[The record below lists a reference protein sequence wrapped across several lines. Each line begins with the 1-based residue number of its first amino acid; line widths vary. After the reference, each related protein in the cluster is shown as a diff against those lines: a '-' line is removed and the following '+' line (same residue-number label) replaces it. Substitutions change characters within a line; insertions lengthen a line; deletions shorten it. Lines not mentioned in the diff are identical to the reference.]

1 MRFRH
6 FLSDL
11 NFPEILLVITLFII
25 VLILEFLTPPNYVFG
40 YLYTGPIL
48 LVNARFGRSAT
59 ILATAIAVF
68 LTLLNLCLPSRHIVE
83 PATFASRLIA
93 VMSLMVTGW
102 LSERNRRYQESLSQQ
117 QSKLQAQ
124 EQLVRLRE
132 DFASTLTHDLKT
144 PLLGALETLKAFH
157 EGKFGMVTTLQQKVL
172 ATMTRSH
179 QSSLQ
184 LVATLLDIYR
194 NDSEGLKLN
203 LEPIDLTVLVE
214 EVTNSLAE
222 LAATHQ
228 VYLSINYGQSD
239 FRQSLWVKGD
249 AFQLQRVLN
258 NLLMNAINHSR
269 RGDRVE
275 ISLSSQS
282 VYQIVKISD
291 SGSGIRDEELPYLF
305 ERFYQGNSDRQAKG
319 TGLGLYLCRQIIE
332 AHHGQIWA
340 ESRDPIGAMFAFK
353 LSVYPYHRK
362 EAEHS
367 LN

>member
-1 MRFRH
+1 M
-6 FLSDL
+6 
-11 NFPEILLVITLFII
+11 VI
-25 VLILEFLTPPNYVFG
+25 
-40 YLYTGPIL
+40 
-48 LVNARFGRSAT
+48 
-59 ILATAIAVF
+59 
-68 LTLLNLCLPSRHIVE
+68 E
-83 PATFASRLIA
+83 PAIIATRLIA
-93 VMSLMVTGW
+93 VMSLIVTGW
-102 LSERNRRYQESLSQQ
+102 LSERNRSYQESLSQQ

-157 EGKFGMVTTLQQKVL
+157 EGKFGTVTTLQQKIL

-222 LAATHQ
+222 FAATHQ
-228 VYLSINYGQSD
+228 VYISINYGKSD

-332 AHHGQIWA
+332 AHQGQIWA